1 MTDVSVLTEASRQ
14 AIRRDMMRQFIRRLW
29 RSKNVVLGAG
39 ILLVILTLTTVAPMI
54 SPYDPVE
61 VNPRARLQ
69 PPSLEHPFGTD
80 DFGRDVFTRVLYGG
94 RVSLLVGLISI
105 SIACTLG
112 TALGIIAGY
121 YGGITDIVIM
131 RLMDMMLAFP
141 GILLALAI
149 VAILGKSLPNVMIA
163 VGISTIPVFT
173 RIVRGSTL
181 STREMDYITAA
192 RALGSSSNRIM
203 WRHVLPNVITPVIVV
218 ATNGIAGAI
227 IAGAALS
234 FLGLGAQPPTPEW
247 GIMLSEGRVYLR
259 AATWITTFPGLAIMV
274 TVLAINLLGDG
285 LRDVLDPRLK
295 KS

>member
-1 MTDVSVLTEASRQ
+1 MTDIRVLDATEDLTPQSRL
-14 AIRRDMMRQFIRRLW
+14 AEFLRRILG
-29 RSKNVVLGAG
+29 SKNIIIGAS
-39 ILLVILTLTTVAPMI
+39 ILLVILLMTTFAPVI
-54 SPYDPVE
+54 TSYEPE
-61 VNPRARLQ
+61 ALNPRGRLQ
-69 PPSLEHPFGTD
+69 PPSAEHLFGTD
-80 DFGRDVFTRVLYGG
+80 DFGRDIFTRVLYGG
-94 RVSLLVGLISI
+94 RLSLLVGLISVA
-105 SIACTLG
+105 IACTVG
-112 TALGIIAGY
+112 TTLGIISGY
-121 YGGITDIVIM
+121 YGGIIDIVIM

-149 VAILGKSLPNVMIA
+149 VAVLGKSLPNVMIA

-181 STREMDYITAA
+181 SAKQMDFITAA
-192 RALGSSSNRIM
+192 HALGSSHNRIM
-203 WRHVLPNVITPVIVV
+203 LRHILPNVITPVIVI

-295 KS
+295 D